1 MKIAVTG
8 SAGFIGAHLVD
19 RLAREGHEVHAL
31 VRSMKPEYEANG
43 SVFYHLGDLL
53 DDESL
58 NKLVSGCEVV
68 FHLAAFA
75 KMSSTDEKEFFLV
88 NVEGT
93 SRLLRAAKTAGVRK
107 FMLTSTA
114 GRFGP
119 SDCEPVTEETIR
131 QVGYMNLYEETKEMS
146 EKLALSQR
154 SKDFEV
160 VVLSPTRVY
169 GPGRLSEANGVTRM
183 TRLYL
188 QGKFRLIP
196 GDGNFRGNYVYV
208 GDVVEGHLLAMK
220 YGRSGEVYLLGGE
233 NHSLNELFHELA
245 DVSNQHRWMLH
256 LPTWMVL
263 SIARLMEHRQKI
275 FGKPPL
281 ITLSWLKRYL
291 KNWEVSSAKAAQE
304 LGYRITSLDEGLKKT
319 VAWLNE
325 SGQV

>member
-8 SAGFIGAHLVD
+8 SAGFIGANLVS
-19 RLAREGHEVHAL
+19 RLVEEGFEVHAL
-31 VRSMKPEYEANG
+31 VRSMKPEYKDNG
-43 SVFYHLGDLL
+43 NVFYHLGDLL

-58 NKLVSGCEVV
+58 NKLVAGCEVV

-75 KMSSTDEKEFFLV
+75 KMRSADEQEFFLI

-93 SRLLRAAKTAGVRK
+93 SRLVRAAKKAGVRK
-107 FMLTSTA
+107 FILTSTA

-119 SDCEPVTEETIR
+119 SEAAPVTEETKR

-154 SKDFEV
+154 TKDFEV
-160 VVLSPTRVY
+160 VVLCPTRVY

-196 GDGNFRGNYVYV
+196 GDGNCRGNYVYV
-208 GDVVEGHLLAMK
+208 GDVVEGHMLAMK

-233 NHSLNELFHELA
+233 NHSLNEFFHEIDEVA
-245 DVSNQHRWMLH
+245 SQQYWMLH
-256 LPTWMVL
+256 LPIWVAL
-263 SIARLMEHRQKI
+263 CIAWSMELRQKI
-275 FGKPPL
+275 FGNPPM
-281 ITLSWLKRYL
+281 ITLSWLKRFM
-291 KNWEVSSAKAAQE
+291 KNWEVSSAKATQE
-304 LGYRITSLDEGLKKT
+304 LGYRVTSLDEGLKKT
-319 VAWLNE
+319 VAWLSE
-325 SGQV
+325 SGQI